1 MGSFNGRDPDDD
13 KLGTKRRMFS
23 GLLLLLGSELVSLLL
38 LNEQR
43 LIEARLTIVSGWIS
57 FFSPSLLEKREWQ
70 GIPSQRQ
77 LNKRPV
83 PSVFCKAEY

>member
-1 MGSFNGRDPDDD
+1 M
-13 KLGTKRRMFS
+13 
-23 GLLLLLGSELVSLLL
+23 LLLLGSELVSLLL

-57 FFSPSLLEKREWQ
+57 FFSPSLLGKGEWQ

-77 LNKRPV
+77 LDKRLV